1 MPSFVTL
8 LLHPDRR
15 RPEPAPLRVDLR
27 AVILWGVALWA
38 AALLVCVV
46 LLATGMPTGRGVA
59 TSVVGLVLGGIGLW
73 WERGHRESYRAGTAE
88 LPVVPHDDRQGR
100 TTG

>member
-1 MPSFVTL
+1 MPTFVTL

-27 AVILWGVALWA
+27 AVILWGIGLWA

-46 LLATGMPTGRGVA
+46 LLATGMPTARGVA
-59 TSVVGLVLGGIGLW
+59 TSVVGLALGGAGLW
-73 WERGHRESYRAGTAE
+73 WERGHRDSYRAGTSE
-88 LPVVPHDDRQGR
+88 LPTVQRGDRR
-100 TTG
+100 DATTD